1 MLTKIT
7 SAADRMMG
15 SWIVAAVLL
24 VLLAVASVTG
34 EGNDPLAGMGAGMDE
49 SPLAASD
56 EAAPVQ
62 PSLASLASP
71 TDTLEVAVVD
81 LDAFTPPEN

>member
-24 VLLAVASVTG
+24 VLLAVASVTA
-34 EGNDPLAGMGAGMDE
+34 EGNDPLAGINE
-49 SPLAASD
+49 SALAAAD
-56 EAAPVQ
+56 EPAQPALAAPADT
-62 PSLASLASP
+62 LA
-71 TDTLEVAVVD
+71 DTLEVAVVD